1 MSRIREKIISVNE
14 KNDKTLTIF
23 LTAGFPTIEKFV
35 ELVLNIEKAGADI
48 LEIGLPFG
56 DSLADGPVIQSS
68 YTVAL
73 KNNVNLLTTF
83 ELIAEIRKKS
93 EIPIVIM
100 SSSNPVL
107 AFGKKK
113 FVQNCLDSKVDG
125 IIIPDIPLEEYDD
138 FYKNDFNAIDKILLT
153 TPTSSEKRISA
164 IDEKSSGFVY
174 CVSVV
179 GTTGVR
185 EKFDDYVLKNLE
197 RTYAIVK
204 ENKMQIGFGISSAE
218 DVKIFSP
225 FCDGVIVGSA
235 IVKSLATDDNN
246 FSKTIELVKELK
258 SATKNF

>member
-1 MSRIREKIISVNE
+1 MSRIREKIIDVNNRNE
-14 KNDKTLTIF
+14 KALTIF
-23 LTAGFPTIEKFV
+23 LTAGFPRVEKFV
-35 ELVLNIEKAGADI
+35 ELALKIELAGADI

-68 YTVAL
+68 YTIAL

-83 ELIAEIRKKS
+83 ELVSELRKQS
-93 EIPIVIM
+93 QIPIVIM

-113 FVQNCLDSKVDG
+113 FVQNCQDAKVDG

-138 FYKNDFNAIDKILLT
+138 FYKNDFAGIDKILLT
-153 TPTSSEKRISA
+153 TPTSSEKRIST

-185 EKFDDYVLKNLE
+185 EKFDDYVLQNLN
-197 RTYAIVK
+197 RTYSIVK
-204 ENKMQIGFGISSAE
+204 KNKMQIGFGISTPE
-218 DVKIFSP
+218 DVKKFSP
-225 FCDGVIVGSA
+225 FCDGIIVGSA
-235 IVKSLATDDNN
+235 IVKSLSNDDENY
-246 FSKTIELVKELK
+246 SKTIELVKELK
-258 SATKNF
+258 AACK

>member
-1 MSRIREKIISVNE
+1 MSRIREKITSLNE
-14 KNDKTLTIF
+14 KNEKALTIF
-23 LTAGFPTIEKFV
+23 LTAGFPTIENFV
-35 ELVLNIEKAGADI
+35 ELALSVEKAGADI

-73 KNNVNLLTTF
+73 KNNVNLITTF
-83 ELIAEIRKKS
+83 NLISEIRKKS
-93 EIPIVIM
+93 DIPIVIM

-113 FVQNCLDSKVDG
+113 FVQYCLNSKVDG

-138 FYKNDFNAIDKILLT
+138 FFKNEFNDIDKILLT
-153 TPTSSEKRISA
+153 TPTSSKKRIST
-164 IDEKSSGFVY
+164 IDSKSSGFVY

-185 EKFDDYVLKNLE
+185 EKFDDYVFENLK
-197 RTYAIVK
+197 RTYSLVNN
-204 ENKMQIGFGISSAE
+204 NKMQIGFGISTAE
-218 DVKIFSP
+218 DVKKFSP

-235 IVKSLATDDNN
+235 IVRSLSNDDKN
-246 FSKTIELVKELK
+246 FTKTIELVKELK
-258 SATKNF
+258 RAAKG

>member
-1 MSRIREKIISVNE
+1 MSKIREKIVEVNNRNE
-14 KNDKTLTIF
+14 KALTIF
-23 LTAGFPTIEKFV
+23 LTAGFPSVGKFV
-35 ELVLNIEKAGADI
+35 ELALKIEQAGADI

-83 ELIAEIRKKS
+83 ELVSELRKQS
-93 EIPIVIM
+93 QIPIVIM

-113 FVQNCLDSKVDG
+113 FVQNCQDTKVDG

-138 FYKNDFNAIDKILLT
+138 FYKNDFIGTDKILLT
-153 TPTSSEKRISA
+153 TPTSSEKRIST

-185 EKFDDYVLKNLE
+185 EKFDDYVLRNLE
-197 RTYAIVK
+197 RTYSIVK
-204 ENKMQIGFGISSAE
+204 NNKMQIGFGISTPE
-218 DVKIFSP
+218 DIKKFSP

-235 IVKSLATDDNN
+235 IVKSLANDDDK

-258 SATKNF
+258 RATKS

>member
-1 MSRIREKIISVNE
+1 MSRIREKIIDVNNRNE
-14 KNDKTLTIF
+14 KALTIF
-23 LTAGFPTIEKFV
+23 LTAGFSRVEKFV
-35 ELVLNIEKAGADI
+35 ELALKIELAGADI

-68 YTVAL
+68 YTIAL

-83 ELIAEIRKKS
+83 ELVSELRKHS
-93 EIPIVIM
+93 QIPIVIM

-113 FVQNCLDSKVDG
+113 FVQNCQDAKVDG

-138 FYKNDFNAIDKILLT
+138 FYKNDFAGIDKILLT
-153 TPTSSEKRISA
+153 TPTSSEKRIST

-185 EKFDDYVLKNLE
+185 EKFDDYVLQNLN
-197 RTYAIVK
+197 RTYSIVK
-204 ENKMQIGFGISSAE
+204 KNKMQIGFGISTPE
-218 DVKIFSP
+218 DVKKFSP

-235 IVKSLATDDNN
+235 IVKSLSNDDENY
-246 FSKTIELVKELK
+246 SKTIELVKELK
-258 SATKNF
+258 AACK

>member
-1 MSRIREKIISVNE
+1 MSRIRERITSLNE
-14 KNDKTLTIF
+14 KNEKALTIF
-23 LTAGFPTIEKFV
+23 LTAGFPNIENFV
-35 ELVLNIEKAGADI
+35 ELALSIEKAGADI

-83 ELIAEIRKKS
+83 NLISEIRKKS
-93 EIPIVIM
+93 DIPIVIM

-113 FVQNCLDSKVDG
+113 FVQYCINAKVDG

-138 FYKNDFNAIDKILLT
+138 FYKNEFKEIDKILLT
-153 TPTSSEKRISA
+153 TPTSSQKRISA
-164 IDEKSSGFVY
+164 IDNKSSGFVY

-185 EKFDDYVLKNLE
+185 EKFDNYVFENLK
-197 RTYAIVK
+197 RTYSIVK
-204 ENKMQIGFGISSAE
+204 NNKMQIGFGISTAE
-218 DVKIFSP
+218 DVKKFSP
-225 FCDGVIVGSA
+225 FCDGVIVGSV
-235 IVKSLATDDNN
+235 IVRTLSNDDKN
-246 FSKTIELVKELK
+246 FTKTIELVKELK
-258 SATKNF
+258 RAAKS

>member
-1 MSRIREKIISVNE
+1 MSRIRERITSLNE
-14 KNDKTLTIF
+14 KNEKALTIF
-23 LTAGFPTIEKFV
+23 LTAGFPNIENFV
-35 ELVLNIEKAGADI
+35 ELALSIEKAGADI

-83 ELIAEIRKKS
+83 NLISEIRKKS
-93 EIPIVIM
+93 DIPIVIM

-113 FVQNCLDSKVDG
+113 FVQYCINAKVDG

-138 FYKNDFNAIDKILLT
+138 FYKNEFKEIDKILLT
-153 TPTSSEKRISA
+153 TPTSSQKRISA
-164 IDEKSSGFVY
+164 IDNKSSGFVY

-185 EKFDDYVLKNLE
+185 EKFDNYVFENLK
-197 RTYAIVK
+197 RTYSIVK
-204 ENKMQIGFGISSAE
+204 NNKMQIGFGISTAE
-218 DVKIFSP
+218 DVKKFSP
-225 FCDGVIVGSA
+225 FCDGVIIGSA
-235 IVKSLATDDNN
+235 IVRTLSNDDKN
-246 FSKTIELVKELK
+246 FTKTIELVKEFKRAAK
-258 SATKNF
+258 S